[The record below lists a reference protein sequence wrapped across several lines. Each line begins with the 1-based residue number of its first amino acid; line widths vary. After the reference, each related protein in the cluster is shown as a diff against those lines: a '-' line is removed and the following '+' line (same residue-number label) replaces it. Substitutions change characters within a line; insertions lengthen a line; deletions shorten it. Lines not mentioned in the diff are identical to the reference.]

1 VGRLSPVAPIRHL
14 AIVAGGKGARMGAA
28 WSDTPKALIP
38 IGGKPVLQHQFELAA
53 RFGVTDVS
61 LFVGHLA
68 GQIADFVGDGAR
80 FGVKARLFAEDAP
93 LGNAGALMGTLD
105 ALPEHFFVLYG
116 DVMAAVDLGRMGA
129 FHLERGADFTT
140 LAHPN
145 DHPFDSDLMEVGE
158 ADRVTAIRPYPHP
171 EGEDFANLVNAAL
184 YAVRR
189 EAVRPLARPGPL
201 DFTRDILAGLV
212 ARGDRV
218 LAWRSSAY
226 IKDMGSPA
234 RLQSVERDWRA
245 GRIRLPADGAG
256 RAAVFL
262 DRDGTL
268 NVERGY
274 ICRPDDLELIA
285 GVGPALR
292 RLREAGFRLVV
303 VTNQA
308 AVARGVASEA
318 EIARVHRR
326 LEWALGREGAYLD
339 AIYLCP
345 HHPDAGFPG
354 ERPELKIVCD
364 CRKPAP
370 GLVERACRDFNID
383 PAASWMVGDHTRD
396 IEMARRAGLRS
407 VLVRT
412 GHAGADGD
420 YDVRPDHIA
429 ADLPAAAEIIAA
441 SVTAPTA

>member
-1 VGRLSPVAPIRHL
+1 
-14 AIVAGGKGARMGAA
+14 MGAA
-28 WSDTPKALIP
+28 WQGTPKALIP
-38 IGGKPVLQHQFELAA
+38 IGGKPVLQHQLELAA

-61 LFVGHLA
+61 LFVGHLG
-68 GQIADFVGDGAR
+68 GQIAAFVGDGAR
-80 FGVKARLFAEDAP
+80 FGLKVRVFAEDAP
-93 LGNAGALMGTLD
+93 LGNAGALMAALD
-105 ALPEHFFVLYG
+105 VLPEQFFVLYG

-129 FHLERGADFTT
+129 FHLERGADFTP

-145 DHPFDSDLMEVGE
+145 DHPFDSDLLEVGDD
-158 ADRVTAIRPYPHP
+158 DRVTAIRPYPHP

-189 EAVRPLARPGPL
+189 DALRPLARPGKL
-201 DFTRDILAGLV
+201 DFTRDILPVLV

-218 LAWRSSAY
+218 LAWRSADY

-234 RLQSVERDWRA
+234 RLEGVERDWRA
-245 GRIRLPADGAG
+245 GRITLPADGE
-256 RAAVFL
+256 RRPAVFL

-268 NVERGY
+268 NVERSY
-274 ICRPDDLELIA
+274 IRRPEEFELIP

-292 RLREAGFRLVV
+292 RLREAGFRLIV

-308 AVARGVASEA
+308 VIARGEATEADVAR
-318 EIARVHRR
+318 IHRH
-326 LEWALGREGAYLD
+326 LEWELGKDGAYLD
-339 AIYLCP
+339 AIYFCP

-370 GLVERACRDFNID
+370 GLVEQACRDLDID
-383 PAASWMVGDHTRD
+383 PAASWMIGDHTRD

-407 VLVRT
+407 ILVRT
-412 GHAGADGD
+412 GHAGADGAFD
-420 YDVRPDHIA
+420 IQPDHIA
-429 ADLPAAAEIIAA
+429 ADLPAAAQIIAA
-441 SVTAPTA
+441 SVSASGA

>member
-1 VGRLSPVAPIRHL
+1 
-14 AIVAGGKGARMGAA
+14 MGAT
-28 WSDTPKALIP
+28 WRDTPKALIP
-38 IGGKPVLQHQFELAA
+38 VGGKPVLQHQLELAA
-53 RFGVTDVS
+53 RFGVTEVS

-68 GQIADFVGDGAR
+68 GQIGEFVGDGAR
-80 FGVKARLFAEDAP
+80 FGVRVRLFVEDAP
-93 LGNAGALMGTLD
+93 LGDAGGLMAALD
-105 ALPEHFFVLYG
+105 ALPEQFFVLYG

-129 FHLERGADFTT
+129 FHFERGADFTT

-145 DHPFDSDLMEVGE
+145 DHPFDSDLLEVD
-158 ADRVTAIRPYPHP
+158 ADDRVTAIRPYPHP

-189 EAVRPLARPGPL
+189 EALRPLVRPRLL
-201 DFTRDILAGLV
+201 DFTGDILAGLV

-218 LAWRSSAY
+218 LAWRSADY
-226 IKDMGSPA
+226 IKDMGSPE
-234 RLQSVERDWRA
+234 RLAQVERDWRA
-245 GRIRLPADGAG
+245 GRIALPRDGAK
-256 RAAVFL
+256 RPAVFL

-274 ICRPDDLELIA
+274 IRRPDDLELIA
-285 GVGPALR
+285 GVAPALR

-308 AVARGVASEA
+308 GIARGLSTEA
-318 EIARVHRR
+318 EVARVHRR

-339 AIYLCP
+339 AIYVCP
-345 HHPDAGFPG
+345 HHPDRGFAG

-370 GLVERACRDFNID
+370 GLVERACRDLGLD
-383 PAASWMVGDHTRD
+383 PAASWMIGDHTRD
-396 IEMARRAGLRS
+396 IETARRAGLRG

-412 GHAGADGD
+412 GHAGADGG
-420 YDVRPDHIA
+420 YDVRPDYIA

-441 SVTAPTA
+441 SAR